1 MASRKKTPNEAEI
14 VPDEV
19 IVDAKPVNKG
29 PARKVVE
36 TKTITYEQP
45 VDEIEE
51 TEPEPDYDYDEA
63 PKQRKKKTEK
73 ELRNALRERL
83 GKSGVLPT
91 SQLRIH
97 VFKFENENDP
107 TSGVTAE
114 KSFCCKFFCNE
125 DGVTNGQHLD
135 IAQKYGPGRYLFM
148 VYMNNAIVTSF
159 EERVSAPSFGQVVQ
173 NGQPVTMPDPQNP
186 GQVIVQMPANQVQA
200 DPFADFDKTLKMF
213 ERMEKMR
220 QSLGLAPQSTE
231 QPKPELSP
239 EMQLA
244 SVLLTDSDMKKKAIK
259 NLFNGD
265 AGEKDILTT
274 IIENA
279 EPIGQAVQGIIGS
292 IFANLQNIRGSNGQ
306 AQMAQTA
313 TQNHQSQIPG
323 NEPDNRREDLSGDHP
338 QGIAL
343 TEAYQDVSQNG
354 QPQMPG
360 QAIRPEDEL
369 LAGILDHCKRK
380 QSPRLA
386 ADRAM
391 KYAEWIESVAPQ
403 QSIFVIIEQFTDN
416 PIEDSLLFLETIN
429 DEAKEIIA
437 MPHAKQWAT
446 QLQAELKKAYEPGG
460 ENGA

>member
-1 MASRKKTPNEAEI
+1 MASRKKTPNETEI
-14 VPDEV
+14 VPDGITVE
-19 IVDAKPVNKG
+19 AKPVNKP

-36 TKTITYEQP
+36 TKTVTYEQP
-45 VDEIEE
+45 VDETEEGEIEVE
-51 TEPEPDYDYDEA
+51 EDFDFEEK
-63 PKQRKKKTEK
+63 PKKPKKKTEK

-114 KSFCCKFFCNE
+114 KSFCSKFFCNE
-125 DGVTNGQHLD
+125 DGITNGQHLD
-135 IAQKYGPGRYLFM
+135 IAQRYGPGRYLFM

-159 EERVSAPSFGQVVQ
+159 EERVSAPSFGQVQ
-173 NGQPVTMPDPQNP
+173 NGQSVAMPDPQNP
-186 GQVIVQMPANQVQA
+186 GQVIVQMPAQQQVQA
-200 DPFADFDKTLKMF
+200 DPFGDFDKTLKMF
-213 ERMEKMR
+213 ERMERMR
-220 QSLGLAPQSTE
+220 QSLGIAPQPIE

-265 AGEKDILTT
+265 VGEKDILTT

-292 IFANLQNIRGSNGQ
+292 IFANLQNIRRSNGQ
-306 AQMAQTA
+306 TQMAQTA
-313 TQNHQSQIPG
+313 HANHGESYSSNWPIQDSDTNSPVQAIQESQG
-323 NEPDNRREDLSGDHP
+323 QASDNSAQISLER
-338 QGIAL
+338 
-343 TEAYQDVSQNG
+343 N
-354 QPQMPG
+354 

-369 LAGILDHCKRK
+369 LTGILDHCKRK
-380 QSPRLA
+380 MPPKLA

-391 KYAEWIESVAPQ
+391 KYAEQVEQYAPH
-403 QSIFVIIEQFTDN
+403 QSILVIIEQFVDN
-416 PIEDSLLFLETIN
+416 PIDESLAFMELLS

-446 QLQAELKKAYEPGG
+446 QLQSELKKAYEPGG
-460 ENGA
+460 EQ